1 MLSKGGGA
9 SARLKGALS
18 SGPCPSGPQ
27 QPQRKASSF
36 AELVF
41 LPFPR
46 AASGRQDQM
55 FFSLKSE
62 AGICR
67 EGRKGQEGGTVEITG
82 GDGTRTELRDKAG
95 VSSCFLS
102 A

>member
-1 MLSKGGGA
+1 
-9 SARLKGALS
+9 
-18 SGPCPSGPQ
+18 
-27 QPQRKASSF
+27 
-36 AELVF
+36 
-41 LPFPR
+41 
-46 AASGRQDQM
+46 M